1 MVNRKTA
8 FWLLFIL
15 AVSVLVVV
23 AASRA
28 ASAEVLYV
36 CTSGDDLNGRARPDP
51 HARVEMHIPNGD
63 SVQAVSRV
71 EGWVEVVGG
80 ETGTVWC
87 AQQYLSSSKEAA
99 KYRNTS
105 GGRVFVRDD
114 VQGAKNGLVVS
125 NNKVVTVRRQLSGWG
140 FIGTGWV
147 DLQYFS
153 KED

>member
-1 MVNRKTA
+1 MVNRKTS

-15 AVSVLVVV
+15 AVSVLVVA
-23 AASRA
+23 AASCV

-36 CTSGDDLNGRARPDP
+36 CTSGGDLNGRSRPHP
-51 HARVEMHIPNGD
+51 HASVEMHIPNGD

-114 VQGAKNGLVVS
+114 VQGAKNGLAVS
-125 NNKVVTVRRQLSGWG
+125 NNKVVTVQRQLSGWG